1 MDLVREIIKSIQIMI
16 DKKLDNYRADR
27 TFKTAVR
34 QVTSKGY
41 IITDLAGSERTVK
54 CAIPGVT
61 LKPGQFVWV
70 KEPMGK
76 LNEIH
81 ICGVAGNT
89 NNLNKRSRR
98 R

>member
-1 MDLVREIIKSIQIMI
+1 MSNIAEEILKTIKYAVDRKTI
-16 DKKLDNYRADR
+16 NCDR

-70 KEPMGK
+70 TMPCGK
-76 LNEIH
+76 LKDMYISGIVE
-81 ICGVAGNT
+81 
-89 NNLNKRSRR
+89 K
-98 R
+98 

>member
-1 MDLVREIIKSIQIMI
+1 MSNIAEEILKTIKYAVDRKTI
-16 DKKLDNYRADR
+16 NCDR

>member
-1 MDLVREIIKSIQIMI
+1 MDLGREIIKSIQIMI

-70 KEPMGK
+70 TMPCGK
-76 LNEIH
+76 LKDMYISGIVE
-81 ICGVAGNT
+81 
-89 NNLNKRSRR
+89 K
-98 R
+98 